1 MIVTGLNKIRLFIEI
16 YPEAKAPLT
25 HWLKT
30 IESNNF
36 EHFIAL
42 KQSFNSVDFDKKTKE
57 TIFDLGGNK
66 FRLICTVIYT
76 YYTVRIMEILTH
88 EMYDKKNKRR

>member
-1 MIVTGLNKIRLFIEI
+1 MIVTGLNKILQFIAA
-16 YPEAKAPLT
+16 YPEAQSPLT

-36 EHFIAL
+36 EHIVEL

-57 TIFDLGGNK
+57 TNFNIGGNK
-66 FRLICTVIYT
+66 FRLVCIVIYT
-76 YYTVRIMEILTH
+76 VNAARILELLTH
-88 EMYDKKNKRR
+88 GMYDKRNKNR